1 MNRIG
6 LATLT
11 VTHWTG
17 DAPLPGE
24 YIKSER
30 GRTAFLIVEVRRS
43 REGARSWGRFI
54 CERQTAA
61 SLRPD
66 AVVHPWVWSAR

>member
-1 MNRIG
+1 MRIG

-11 VTHWTG
+11 VTHWDG
-17 DAPLPGE
+17 DPPLPGQ

-43 REGARSWGRFI
+43 REGARSFGRFV
-54 CERQTAA
+54 CERQRAD
-61 SLRPD
+61 SLHPD
-66 AVVHPWVWSAR
+66 AIVHPWVWSKR